1 MKGALA
7 GAWLAGT
14 GLVVWRQLRGNP
26 HLPVPGQLLAVTGIF
41 AMFGVVADVV
51 PASRTF
57 IVATAWGLDVAGL
70 FNLWPAGLGGQVQ
83 AAAAAGTED
92 SAVTLPNRT
101 GGTTAPGTQEV

>member
-14 GLVVWRQLRGNP
+14 GIVMWRQLRGNP
-26 HLPVPGQLLAVTGIF
+26 HLPVPGTLLAVTGIF

-57 IVATAWGLDVAGL
+57 ITVTAWGLDVAGL

-83 AAAAAGTED
+83 AAAAAGTGQN
-92 SAVTLPNRT
+92 ATTLPVRQ
-101 GGTTAPGTQEV
+101 GGTVPPGTQEV